1 MRLWSIHPR
10 YLDTKGI
17 LGLWREALLAQKVLL
32 GATIGYKNHPQL
44 ERFYDQPDS
53 LIAIGAYLKE
63 IYIEARI
70 RGYSF
75 DKKKV
80 IKISGSKKFSI
91 PVKRGQIEFE
101 KKHLLNKL
109 SLRDPERCSLLKAN
123 INIHPLFYIVPGGI
137 ESWEKL

>member
-32 GATIGYKNHPQL
+32 GGTKGYKNHPQL
-44 ERFYDQPDS
+44 ERFYNQPNS
-53 LIAIGAYLKE
+53 LIAIGAYLKD
-63 IYIEARI
+63 IYMEARI

-75 DKKKV
+75 DKQ
-80 IKISGSKKFSI
+80 KIIEMPEPKTISI

-109 SLRDPERCSLLKAN
+109 TLRNPEKCSLLKAN
-123 INIHPLFYIVPGGI
+123 INLHPIFYSVPGGI